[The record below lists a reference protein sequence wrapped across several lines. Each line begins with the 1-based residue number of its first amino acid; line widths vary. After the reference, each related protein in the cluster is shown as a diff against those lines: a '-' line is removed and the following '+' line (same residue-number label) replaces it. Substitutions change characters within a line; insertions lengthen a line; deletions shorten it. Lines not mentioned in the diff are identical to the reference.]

1 MDKDKG
7 WEFLFGDNKKV
18 VHFMPKMAVKD
29 IFIPMVAATIKAQT
43 AAMDTYILTVVDTTV
58 VLMVVMGTN
67 TLMEVDTFVE
77 ALTK

>member
-29 IFIPMVAATIKAQT
+29 IFIPTAVAIIKVQT
-43 AAMDTYILTVVDTTV
+43 EVTDTYILTVVATTAA
-58 VLMVVMGTN
+58 LMAAMDTN